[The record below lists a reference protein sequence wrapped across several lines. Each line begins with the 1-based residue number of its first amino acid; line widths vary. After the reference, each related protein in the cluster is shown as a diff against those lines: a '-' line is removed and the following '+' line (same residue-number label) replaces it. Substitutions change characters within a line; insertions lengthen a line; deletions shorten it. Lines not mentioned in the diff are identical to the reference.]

1 MSAPTPSHNEPL
13 AKKSPPPHDRT
24 QSNGVI
30 NTNTNA
36 NSGDDNR
43 SVPHWHLVDLMDMN
57 LLRLRQKK
65 LVIATQLKHEDELIS
80 RVILAIPIVEDEQ
93 GLDTKEEKEERPYAE
108 GPNPKGRRTPKKT
121 KRCQKS
127 SPALPSSLIKQQQTQ
142 KPQAP
147 LPANNNNGQDKDNA
161 IDICSSDESWEEP
174 QAKEPSEGKKTASAP
189 ASKQRKGPQKKATFK
204 P

>member
-1 MSAPTPSHNEPL
+1 LASSRSHGYEFAEITP
-13 AKKSPPPHDRT
+13 KKACHRNST
-24 QSNGVI
+24 QARRRIDIARHPRQERG
-30 NTNTNA
+30 
-36 NSGDDNR
+36 SG
-43 SVPHWHLVDLMDMN
+43 
-57 LLRLRQKK
+57 
-65 LVIATQLKHEDELIS
+65 IT
-80 RVILAIPIVEDEQ
+80 IVEDEQ